1 MQCPRSCWPG
11 HSYSSSASADSSST
25 WNVEKGHRVVSRPPS
40 AYLQIEGATKSFDGV
55 EVVSDFSLEVGTGE
69 FVSLLGPSGCGKT
82 TLLRMVAGFEFPDR
96 GRIVLD
102 SRDITQLPAHKRPVN
117 MVFQRVTLFP
127 HLDVFENIAFG
138 LRLAHVRDALVR

>member
-1 MQCPRSCWPG
+1 MRLSGSRSTLRSTPCPHSCWPG
-11 HSYSSSASADSSST
+11 RWCSSSASAAFSWT
-25 WNVEKGHRVVSRPPS
+25 WNVERGERGVSQPPP

-55 EVVSDFSLEVGTGE
+55 EVVSDFNLDVGTGE

-82 TLLRMVAGFEFPDR
+82 TLLRMIAGFEFPDR

-102 SRDITQLPAHKRPVN
+102 ARDITQLPAHRRPVN

-127 HLDVFENIAFG
+127 HLDVFE
-138 LRLAHVRDALVR
+138 